1 MITTDKK
8 EAEMLIAA
16 ESERNGK
23 STVENAVDVLI
34 VTFKDIEKYTR
45 EDFIDGTEPYDYL
58 YLYKDDPFMLERKRL
73 KIDAI
78 ARKLGIRNFSKMFK
92 DYCRNKGTDISGLNV
107 TDFPDQPLTLRCG
120 NYICDPTGVRLDV
133 EMICSHPIMLVQR
146 LVNIDTGIEKIKIA
160 YSRGRG
166 WRTAIY
172 DRKTIFTASK
182 VTELA
187 DIGVSVTNETA
198 KALVKYFAKLEKL
211 NSDVIQESECVT
223 RMGWL
228 NDGEDVKFSP
238 FVGSIVFDGEASYRK
253 YFENVKI
260 KGNLDIWVDFI
271 DENIRNGSLIARIVF
286 ASSLASALI
295 KPLGCLPFFIHLWG
309 ETESGKSVL
318 AMCAA
323 SVWANPEIGQYI
335 QTFNATLVGMEK
347 TAAFYNNL
355 PLMLDE
361 LQIISERKDFE
372 KEIYMLTEGVGRT
385 RGNKAGGVDNTPTWR
400 NCIVSTGEK
409 PILTAKSG
417 GGAVNR
423 VIEVECKEKFFR
435 DPRAA
440 ANLVK
445 ANYGF
450 MGRAFVTKLAQDGF
464 DHAEELFTGY
474 YNQLVNDYNI
484 MQKQASSAALILT
497 ADKLAEEMLFAN
509 TPSLT
514 AKEICDFLK
523 TKTAVSV
530 NPRAYEY
537 VCEYVAAN
545 QNKFMG
551 SSEYGEVWGIMDGD
565 SVYILKNK
573 FNQICDEGGYN
584 AQSLLSWL
592 ADRNLIRRTDG
603 KKYSVV
609 KRVGKAVV
617 RCVHMTINSES
628 EEDFSDIDL

>member
-1 MITTDKK
+1 
-8 EAEMLIAA
+8 MLVAA

-23 STVENAVDVLI
+23 STAENAVDVLTTMFRD
-34 VTFKDIEKYTR
+34 VEEYTK
-45 EDFIDGTEPYDYL
+45 EDFIEGTEPYEYL

-73 KIDAI
+73 KIDAV
-78 ARKLGIRNFSKMFK
+78 AKKCGIRNFSKMFK
-92 DYCRNKGTDISGLNV
+92 EYCRNKGDDVSGLNV
-107 TDFPDQPLTLRCG
+107 TNFPDQPLTLRCS
-120 NYICDPTGVRLDV
+120 NYICDSAGIKLDMEV
-133 EMICSHPIMLVQR
+133 VCPHPIMPVQR

-166 WRTAIY
+166 WRTAIF
-172 DRKTIFTASK
+172 DRKTIFTANK
-182 VTELA
+182 ITELA
-187 DIGVSVTNETA
+187 DIGVSVTSETA
-198 KALVKYFAKLEKL
+198 KSLVKYFAKLEEL
-211 NSDVIQESECVT
+211 NADVIQETDCIT

-228 NDGEDVKFSP
+228 HDGEELKFSP
-238 FVGSIVFDGEASYRK
+238 FVDSIVFDGEASYRK
-253 YFENVKI
+253 YFENVKS
-260 KGNLDIWVDFI
+260 KGKLETWVDFI
-271 DENIRNGSLIARIVF
+271 GENIRRGSLISRIVF

-385 RGNKAGGVDNTPTWR
+385 RGNKAGGVDSTPMWR
-400 NCIVSTGEK
+400 NCIITTGEK
-409 PILTAKSG
+409 PILTSRSG

-423 VIEVECKEKFFR
+423 VIEVECKERFFR

-450 MGRAFVTKLAQDGF
+450 MGRAFVAQLANDGF
-464 DHAEELFTGY
+464 DHTDKLFTGY
-474 YNQLVNDYNI
+474 YNELVNDYDI
-484 MQKQASSAALILT
+484 MQKQAQSAALILT
-497 ADKLAEEMLFAN
+497 ADKLAEEMLFAD
-509 TPSLT
+509 TPGLT
-514 AKEICDFLK
+514 AKEISDFLK

-545 QNKFMG
+545 QSKFMG
-551 SSEYGEVWGIMDGD
+551 KAEYGEIWGVMDGD

-573 FNQICDEGGYN
+573 FNQI
-584 AQSLLSWL
+584 
-592 ADRNLIRRTDG
+592 
-603 KKYSVV
+603 
-609 KRVGKAVV
+609 
-617 RCVHMTINSES
+617 
-628 EEDFSDIDL
+628 